1 MDQEQILE
9 FHKVREQWTALAVTQ
24 AAKEQI
30 ARAGFFMEERE
41 LRKQLKDTTDA
52 KQLLEKIGMPPL
64 SSIDEAKEIVARAQK
79 EGCLTPW
86 ELERVEK
93 ARRR

>member
-41 LRKQLKDTTDA
+41 LRK
-52 KQLLEKIGMPPL
+52 
-64 SSIDEAKEIVARAQK
+64 
-79 EGCLTPW
+79 
-86 ELERVEK
+86 
-93 ARRR
+93 